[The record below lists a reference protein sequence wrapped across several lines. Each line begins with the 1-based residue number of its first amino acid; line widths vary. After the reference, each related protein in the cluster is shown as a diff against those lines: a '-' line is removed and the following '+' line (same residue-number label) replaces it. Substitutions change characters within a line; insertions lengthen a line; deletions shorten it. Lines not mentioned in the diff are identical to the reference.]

1 MNLSD
6 TFRRHAEECRR
17 MAASARNPVDK
28 ATWSQMAKRCL
39 ACAEHY
45 ENRQS
50 AFDRQAETRNR
61 RTHRRWAQTRG
72 SDLAH
77 QQ

>member
-1 MNLSD
+1 
-6 TFRRHAEECRR
+6 

-39 ACAEHY
+39 ACAEHH
-45 ENRQS
+45 ENQQW
-50 AFDRQAETRNR
+50 ALDGQAAARNR
-61 RTHRRWAQTRG
+61 RAHRRWAQTRG

>member
-6 TFRRHAEECRR
+6 TFHRHAEECQR
-17 MAASARNPVDK
+17 MAASAPNPVDK

-45 ENRQS
+45 ETTKPRSIGSPRPQS
-50 AFDRQAETRNR
+50 KDTS
-61 RTHRRWAQTRG
+61 TLG
-72 SDLAH
+72 SDPR
-77 QQ
+77 

>member
-17 MAASARNPVDK
+17 MVASARNPVDK

-39 ACAEHY
+39 ACAEYY
-45 ENRQS
+45 ENHQ
-50 AFDRQAETRNR
+50 AALDRQARDRNR
-61 RTHRRWAQTRG
+61 RTHRRLAQTRG
-72 SDLAH
+72 SDLAVR
-77 QQ
+77 

>member
-1 MNLSD
+1 
-6 TFRRHAEECRR
+6 
-17 MAASARNPVDK
+17 MAASARDPVDK

-39 ACAEHY
+39 ACAEYY
-45 ENRQS
+45 ENQQ
-50 AFDRQAETRNR
+50 AALDCQAETRNR
-61 RTHRRWAQTRG
+61 RIHRRWTQTRG